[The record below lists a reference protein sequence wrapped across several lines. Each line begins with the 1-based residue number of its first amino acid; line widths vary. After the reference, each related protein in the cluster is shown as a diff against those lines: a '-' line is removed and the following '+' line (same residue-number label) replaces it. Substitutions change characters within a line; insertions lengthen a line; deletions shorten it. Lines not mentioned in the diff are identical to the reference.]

1 MQIEK
6 SNHQLF
12 ELPLRVPRSMLQH
25 LPPLSGHRIRVR
37 VQPDLT
43 SLGGKLVSGVG
54 RGAAVHAGLFMRKRV
69 IVLEEALLR
78 FPRRL
83 NRIFIHEVF
92 HFAWLRL
99 GNHERRQ
106 YEQLLEAEIRLG
118 AKGELGWSAESLKE
132 TLTPTDVR
140 RRTVRWRAYACE
152 SFCDTAGWMFGN
164 SGPYAEMTLRKRFR
178 DRRRVWLFKIC
189 QGDAVSI

>member
-1 MQIEK
+1 MQVEK
-6 SNHQLF
+6 GNRQLF
-12 ELPLRVPRSMLQH
+12 DLPLRVPRSMLKH
-25 LPPLSGHRIRVR
+25 LPPLIGHPIRVR

-54 RGAAVHAGLFMRKRV
+54 KGTAVHAGSFMRKRV

-99 GNHERRQ
+99 SNYQRRQ
-106 YEQLLEAEIRLG
+106 YEQLLEAEIRLR

-132 TLTPTDVR
+132 TLTTADLR
-140 RRTVRWRAYACE
+140 RRTVKWRAYACE

-164 SGPYAEMTLRKRFR
+164 SGPYAEMTLHKRFR
-178 DRRRVWLFKIC
+178 DRRRIWLLEIC
-189 QGDAVSI
+189 RNSAVSI